1 MIRRVARSVT
11 WWLGIAA
18 VRTGFLLGRIGGPR
32 ARVVFATR
40 DADRPGGNLV
50 AIREELRRR
59 APGTPTTI
67 IGYRMRD
74 GLGGRAVTALD
85 AVRLGYHL
93 AAARLLVA
101 DDWLF
106 PLYATWPRAGTTR
119 VQVWHAAGAFKAF
132 GFSVADPD
140 AVGRLPMTANFDLLL
155 ASSAAAVPAFAEAF
169 RVPAERVSPA
179 IGIPRTDLFFDPE
192 ARARAV
198 AAVRARYGL
207 EPGRRVLLYAPTFRG
222 AGPRDAH
229 DANLLDI
236 PLLHEALG
244 DGWTLLLRL
253 HPHVIAAPIP
263 ADQAGFAI
271 DASGWPDMNELLLVA
286 DALVTDYSSVAFEY
300 ALLERPM
307 AFLAPD
313 AAEYTRDRGF
323 YLDLE
328 KDLPGPVVA
337 TTAELAA
344 HVASGT
350 FDAEATRAFARRWF
364 DHADGHASARFVERI
379 VLPALRGEPLMVTG
393 TAPPPA

>member
-1 MIRRVARSVT
+1 VIRRVARSVT

-18 VRTGFLLGRIGGPR
+18 VRTGFLLGRIGGLR
-32 ARVVFATR
+32 DRVVFATR
-40 DADRPGGNLV
+40 DAERPGGNLV
-50 AIREELRRR
+50 AIREELRRQ
-59 APGTPTTI
+59 APGTPTTV

-74 GLGGRAVTALD
+74 GLGGRVATALD

-93 AAARLLVA
+93 ASARLLVA

-106 PLYATWPRAGTTR
+106 PLYATWPRTGTSR

-140 AVGRLPMTANFDLLL
+140 AVGRLPMTANFDVVL
-155 ASSAAAVPAFAEAF
+155 ASSAAAVAAFAEAF
-169 RVPAERVSPA
+169 QVRPERVSPA
-179 IGIPRTDLFFDPE
+179 IGVPRTDVFFDAH
-192 ARARAV
+192 ARARAQ

-207 EPGRRVLLYAPTFRG
+207 DPGRRVLLYAPTFRG
-222 AGPRDAH
+222 TGPRDAH

-236 PLLHEALG
+236 PLLHQALG

-253 HPHVIAAPIP
+253 HPHVVAAAPIP
-263 ADQAGFAI
+263 ADQAGFAL
-271 DASGWPDMNELLLVA
+271 DVSGWPDMNELLLVA
-286 DALVTDYSSVAFEY
+286 DVLVTDYSSVVFEY
-300 ALLERPM
+300 ALLDRPM

-313 AAEYTRDRGF
+313 AEEYTRDRGF
-323 YLDLE
+323 YLDLTR
-328 KDLPGPVVA
+328 DLPGPVVA

-379 VLPALRGEPLMVTG
+379 ALPALRGEPVRVEEDTS
-393 TAPPPA
+393 PA